1 MSPGSTM
8 VAKENVDWVAYEGS
22 LVPSFQVVTAR
33 RVQLSLTRL
42 RLTLPLVRRN
52 TMFFAKER
60 KG

>member
-1 MSPGSTM
+1 M